1 MRLIPGNFLLAQTLI
16 CLCLTPC
23 GAGGPSS
30 LSASHSPTASS
41 ARGVWQTPV
50 RAPQQTPQ
58 LIEPERTPGLSP
70 RQKREIAKSRFEKMK
85 QDADDLAALAKSLQE
100 ALEKSNQNVFSLQVV
115 EKAEKIEKL
124 ARKIKGEAK
133 GY

>member
-1 MRLIPGNFLLAQTLI
+1 MTSILRNSLLAQTLI
-16 CLCLTPC
+16 WLCLTPC
-23 GAGGPSS
+23 GAGGLPGPGTSQPPTGDF
-30 LSASHSPTASS
+30 ASDP
-41 ARGVWQTPV
+41 WQVPV
-50 RAPQQTPQ
+50 KAPQQNPP
-58 LIEPERTPGLSP
+58 LLEPETTPRLSP
-70 RQKREIAKSRFEKMK
+70 KQKREIAKSRFEKMK

-100 ALEKSNQNVFSLQVV
+100 ELDKSNENVFSLHVV